1 QGPQEFCGHAGPRR
15 RLAASKW
22 TSNGYGGQGM
32 RVPFSLTASMTGYL
46 ARKSMSGDKRFPLV
60 MMLEPLHACNLTCT
74 GCGRIREYKSTI
86 NEILT
91 VEECLKAVDEC
102 GAPIVSICG
111 GEPMIYP
118 EIGRLASEIL
128 ARKKHIYLCTNG
140 MFIRKRLAEFKP
152 TSRLFFNVHLDGLEK
167 THDICVERDGVFR
180 EAIDGIKAA
189 KAAGFLVTSNTTI
202 YKETDIEEIAELF
215 AYLQTLGVDG
225 HMLSPAYSYAAVM
238 TKEIFMSRA
247 EIREK
252 FQQASALLERYNIVT
267 SPIYME
273 FLRGERELM
282 CTAWGNPTYNP
293 RGWKGPCYLMTDA
306 HHATFRE
313 LIDNTPWENYGH
325 GRDPRC
331 EDCMVHAGYEA
342 SAVLGGNKKLGDTW
356 KMLSWTV
363 SGKMGGILKGKP
375 APANGKA
382 NGNGHHNGNGHSN
395 GNGNG
400 TRTSK
405 PATPVAVQE
414 DEVFRILCLPLSRV
428 PP

>member
-1 QGPQEFCGHAGPRR
+1 
-15 RLAASKW
+15 
-22 TSNGYGGQGM
+22 
-32 RVPFSLTASMTGYL
+32 MTGYL
-46 ARKSMSGDKRFPLV
+46 ARKKMSGDKRFPLV

-74 GCGRIREYKSTI
+74 GCGRIREYKATI
-86 NEILT
+86 DEMIS
-91 VEECLKAVDEC
+91 VEQCLEALEQC

-111 GEPMIYP
+111 GEPLIYP
-118 EIGRLASEIL
+118 EIGRLAREIL

-140 MFIRKRLAEFKP
+140 MFIRKKLAEFKP
-152 TSRLFFNVHLDGLEK
+152 TSRFFFNVHLDGLER

-189 KAAGFLVTSNTTI
+189 KAAGFLVTSNTTV

-238 TKEIFMSRA
+238 TKEIFMSRE

-252 FQQASALLERYNIVT
+252 FRQASKLLERYNIVT

-273 FLRGERELM
+273 YLRGDRELM

-306 HHATFRE
+306 HYPTFKE
-313 LIDNTPWENYGH
+313 FIEQVPWDKYGR

-356 KMLSWTV
+356 KMLHWTL
-363 SGKMGGILKGKP
+363 SGKMGGILKDKP
-375 APANGKA
+375 G
-382 NGNGHHNGNGHSN
+382 NGNGHDGNGHSG
-395 GNGNG
+395 GND
-400 TRTSK
+400 RRI
-405 PATPVAVQE
+405 PAANSPQQE
-414 DEVFRILCLPLSRV
+414 EAFRIL
-428 PP
+428 